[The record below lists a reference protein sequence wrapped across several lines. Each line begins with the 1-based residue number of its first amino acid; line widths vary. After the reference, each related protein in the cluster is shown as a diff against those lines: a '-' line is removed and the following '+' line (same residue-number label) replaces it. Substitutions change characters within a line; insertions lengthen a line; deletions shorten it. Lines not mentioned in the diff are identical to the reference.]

1 MIVARAGEKGRITV
15 ATNMAGR
22 GTDIKLDPD
31 VSAIGGLHVI
41 ATEPHETGR
50 VDRQLFGRC
59 GRQGDHGTARMFASL
74 EDEII
79 SRTLKGSEKS
89 YPVTVLSS
97 LLPRPWMVDFAQW
110 KSEKRSYKQRLAVLR
125 ADRWLEE
132 SLSFSGQ

>member
-1 MIVARAGEKGRITV
+1 
-15 ATNMAGR
+15 
-22 GTDIKLDPD
+22 
-31 VSAIGGLHVI
+31 
-41 ATEPHETGR
+41 
-50 VDRQLFGRC
+50 
-59 GRQGDHGTARMFASL
+59 MFASL

-110 KSEKRSYKQRLAVLR
+110 ISEKRSYKQRLAVLR